1 MTDSA
6 LPRTRNRTAANRL
19 SDAELRRQMPVGK
32 HTDGGGLY
40 LEVTEAGNKLWRYR
54 YRINGREQ
62 LMAMG
67 AYPEVSLAEARKAR
81 DAARERV
88 KTGINPSHER
98 KIERARR
105 AVESAQTFVAVSAEW
120 IEKRG
125 GKWSASY
132 REQVQRILQNDILP
146 ALGPFP
152 MRQLSAAQILELMN
166 AAEARGAATV
176 ALLIRQIVG
185 AVFRYA
191 VATLRADYDP
201 AAALRGAIARG
212 PVRNARALS
221 KGEIREFFGKLA
233 ETNMQVTTEI
243 ALRLLAYTALRAA
256 ELRGARWSEIDFDRR
271 EWRIEAERMKKR
283 RAHVVPL
290 SRQALAL
297 LAELQAIT
305 GAGDFL
311 FPNARRAGECMSH
324 EAINRA
330 LERMGYRG
338 AFAAHGFRATFS
350 TLAHEAGQRHDLI
363 EMTLAHAERNRT
375 SASYNHARYLEQ
387 RRELMQWYADTLD
400 ALAAGGNVV
409 VGPFQ
414 RSTA

>member
-176 ALLIRQIVG
+176 ALLIRQIV
-185 AVFRYA
+185 
-191 VATLRADYDP
+191 
-201 AAALRGAIARG
+201 
-212 PVRNARALS
+212 
-221 KGEIREFFGKLA
+221 
-233 ETNMQVTTEI
+233 
-243 ALRLLAYTALRAA
+243 
-256 ELRGARWSEIDFDRR
+256 
-271 EWRIEAERMKKR
+271 
-283 RAHVVPL
+283 
-290 SRQALAL
+290 
-297 LAELQAIT
+297 
-305 GAGDFL
+305 
-311 FPNARRAGECMSH
+311 
-324 EAINRA
+324 
-330 LERMGYRG
+330 
-338 AFAAHGFRATFS
+338 
-350 TLAHEAGQRHDLI
+350 
-363 EMTLAHAERNRT
+363 
-375 SASYNHARYLEQ
+375 
-387 RRELMQWYADTLD
+387 
-400 ALAAGGNVV
+400 
-409 VGPFQ
+409 
-414 RSTA
+414 